1 MMACGIA
8 GAPTAITGGLVLE
21 GWDRE
26 PAPGTVLVEDGRIAA
41 IGRGADAD
49 DLAARAAEA
58 VDAAGAVV
66 MPGLVNAHHHAYG
79 NALRGTE
86 NALPL
91 ELWSAFTVAHGR
103 TLDAGLLRLAI
114 LLGAAEMLRAGVT
127 AAIDHS
133 PQLGL
138 HATVLAAHRESG
150 MRVGYAPFMHDV
162 HDHDFLGL
170 APPPALRAF
179 LEAPGF
185 LPAATV
191 EAAIR
196 SLAAETRSDQ
206 TVMLLLG
213 PNAPQRCSDVLLDLW
228 VRLRDELG
236 LGVHTHLLET
246 RAQAEGA
253 RRAWPHGLVRE
264 MDRRGL
270 LAPGLSVAHGVW
282 LDAGERALLGERG
295 VVLAH
300 NPASNLML
308 GSGLAPLQGYR
319 RAGVTV
325 ALGSDSANSG
335 GSANLF
341 EVMRL
346 AMMLP
351 RLGDGWQEWIRAPEV
366 LRMATEGGAA
376 ALGLGGRAGRI
387 APGFLADLVLVD
399 VAGAALAAARPSVAA
414 LVQHAGPAQVR
425 ATMVGGR
432 WAYRDGRILAFDEQ
446 AMLAAFTDRVAAA
459 MAAADAG
466 VALARAWTVA

>member
-1 MMACGIA
+1 MTAAPVAIA
-8 GAPTAITGGLVLE
+8 GGLVLE

-26 PAPGTVLVEDGRIAA
+26 PAPGSVLVEGGRIAA
-41 IGRGADAD
+41 VGFGPDAAG
-49 DLAARAAEA
+49 LAARAAEV
-58 VDAAGAVV
+58 VDASGAVV

-91 ELWSAFTVAHGR
+91 ELWSPFTIAYGR
-103 TLDAGLLRLAI
+103 GLDAGLLRLAI

-138 HATVLAAHRESG
+138 HAAALAAHRESG
-150 MRVGYAPFMHDV
+150 MRVGYAPFMHDI
-162 HDHDFLGL
+162 HDHDVLGL

-185 LPAATV
+185 PAPAAV
-191 EAAIR
+191 EAAVR
-196 SLAAETRSDQ
+196 ALAAETRSDP
-206 TVMLLLG
+206 TVTLLLG
-213 PNAPQRCSDVLLDLW
+213 PNAPQRCSGVLLDLW

-246 RAQAEGA
+246 RAQAEAA

-308 GSGLAPLQGYR
+308 GSGLAPLQGYL

-351 RLGDGWQEWIRAPEV
+351 RLGEGWRTWIKAPEV
-366 LRMATEGGAA
+366 LRMATEGGAV
-376 ALGLGGRAGRI
+376 ALGLRGRAGRI

-399 VAGAALAAARPSVAA
+399 VAGAGQVAARPSVAA

-432 WAYRDGRILAFDEQ
+432 WAFRDGGILAFDEP
-446 AMLAAFTDRVAAA
+446 AALAAFADRITAA
-459 MAAADAG
+459 MAAAEPG
-466 VALARAWTVA
+466 VALARAALPPE